1 MAEKPTAAF
10 VLSLIGGIFIL
21 LGGAF
26 IAAVAGILSGLFAM
40 AGFGD
45 FGLGL
50 TMVGVLGILIGLI
63 IIVGGV
69 MMYMKPQQHVV
80 WGVLVLILALVS
92 IPFSVAGG
100 FVIGFI
106 LALIGG
112 ILGLVFKPSMP
123 MAAPYAP
130 PMAPPPQ

>member
-21 LGGAF
+21 LGGAIVAA
-26 IAAVAGILSGLFAM
+26 IAATFGGFLSML
-40 AGFGD
+40 GFGD

-50 TMVGVLGILIGLI
+50 AMVGTLGVIFGLLVI
-63 IIVGGV
+63 IGGV
-69 MMYMKPQQHVV
+69 MMYMRPQQHVM
-80 WGVLVLILALVS
+80 WGVLVLILAIVS
-92 IPFSVAGG
+92 IPFSLVGLL
-100 FVIGFI
+100 IGFI

-112 ILGLVFKPSMP
+112 ILGIVFKPSAP